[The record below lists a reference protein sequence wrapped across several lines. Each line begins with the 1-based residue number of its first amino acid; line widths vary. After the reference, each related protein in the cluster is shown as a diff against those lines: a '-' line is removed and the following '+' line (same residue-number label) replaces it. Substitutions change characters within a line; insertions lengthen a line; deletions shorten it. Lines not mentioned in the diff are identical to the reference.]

1 MKRRFLRKIRSLGA
15 IALAGAVMVTGIP
28 VIQGNTYEIQA
39 AGVSAQTT
47 GSDLGFAIDLTPS
60 KNWTTMTLRE
70 DDQGYF
76 YKISADAPT
85 QLTLSV
91 LSELKGT
98 TNLRFYDAKGE
109 SDATVVFQ
117 QSDKKT
123 HKYKIC
129 VEAGTYCL
137 YISKGKSD
145 DKGKLRVKYS
155 QAKKNYKYDTQ
166 DNDSIKSAVDITGA
180 SQVNG
185 MLTVGNMHD
194 IYRYTYEKG
203 KGKSIVF
210 SGKID
215 NYMTVRVY
223 EAQKLPEG
231 EYDSE
236 KYKTQFNVKKG
247 EKYTYDFE
255 GNGGIYYFDI
265 FSEETGLYSIVPK
278 QSVTS
283 TKVTVIGKNI
293 TIPLGETKKIIK
305 SVKPANAPEDSYMIA
320 SSHPEVAGVASN
332 DSITGCKV
340 GKAKVTVYY
349 GRDYSAIG
357 QSYKHKIV
365 CNVTVTKA
373 KAKKIKVTPSTVSLV
388 TGKTKQL
395 NASVLP
401 AQADQRVTYK
411 SSNPAVVKVTA
422 NGKLTAVKEGTA
434 QITVKSASN
443 PKVKKVVSVKVTP
456 VLVNK
461 ITFKKTSYDVK
472 NGTVVKLGTLASV
485 APSNAKNKTILWSS
499 SNTNVVR
506 VDASGNVTAVGAGT
520 ATITA
525 TSAGNPSVKAKV
537 EFKVTCVIK
546 SIAISNS
553 TLNLN
558 VGDSKKL
565 SATLTPS
572 NTEFKGVSWSSSDTK
587 VAKVDANGNVTA
599 VGAGKATITVTSSE
613 NANAKASCV
622 VTVKGE
628 EVVKPKEISIT
639 PASGT
644 IQEGKKGTFTATLS
658 PDGAKGTVKWSIAD
672 TSIAEIGSTNGNT
685 VTVKGISCGT
695 TYLTAT
701 IGTIKKTVVITVQ

>member
-1 MKRRFLRKIRSLGA
+1 MKREFLRKIRSLGA
-15 IALAGAVMVTGIP
+15 IVLAGAVMVTGIP

-39 AGVSAQTT
+39 AGVSAQAT
-47 GSDLGFAIDLTPS
+47 GSDLGFAIELTPS
-60 KNWTTMTLRE
+60 KKWTTMTIKESDR
-70 DDQGYF
+70 GYY
-76 YKISADAPT
+76 YKITADAPT

-91 LSELKGT
+91 LSGLSGT
-98 TNLRFYDAKGE
+98 TNLRFWDVNGE
-109 SDATVVFQ
+109 SDATVIFQ
-117 QSDKKT
+117 QKDNKT

-129 VEAGTYCL
+129 VEKGTYCL
-137 YISKGKSD
+137 FISKEKSD
-145 DKGKLRVKYS
+145 DTGKLKVKYS
-155 QAKKNYKYDTQ
+155 QVKKDFQYDKQ
-166 DNDSIKSAVDITGA
+166 ENDSIKSAVDISGA
-180 SQVNG
+180 SKVSG
-185 MLTVGNMHD
+185 MLTIGNLHD
-194 IYRYTYEKG
+194 FYRYTYEKG

-210 SGKID
+210 TSKIAG
-215 NYMTVRVY
+215 YMTVRVY
-223 EAQKLPEG
+223 EAQKLSEG
-231 EYDSE
+231 GYDSE
-236 KYKTQFNVKKG
+236 KYKTQFTVKEG

-255 GNGGIYYFDI
+255 GNGGIFYFDI
-265 FSEETGLYSIVPK
+265 TGEETGIYSIEPK
-278 QSVTS
+278 KSVTS
-283 TKVTVIGKNI
+283 KKVTLIGKNI
-293 TIPLGETKKIIK
+293 TIPLGETKKVIK
-305 SVKPANAPEDSYMIA
+305 SVKPANAPEDSYTI
-320 SSHPEVAGVASN
+320 SSNKPEVAGVASN